1 MLSTRRYG
9 PNDGG
14 LCPQYSFSHSVG
26 GFVRLR
32 IAFSQS
38 DASEGLTL
46 FCGLD
51 KKRASERTIASP

>member
-1 MLSTRRYG
+1 MAAYVLNTH
-9 PNDGG
+9 
-14 LCPQYSFSHSVG
+14 FSRSVG

-32 IAFSQS
+32 IAFPQS